1 MFQTPADQK
10 VIDKTES
17 SRKTE
22 EALKSNSCEKSKMKI
37 IKRREIF
44 VGDLNEIVE
53 NKTTLDYD
61 ALNKEF
67 LASNIELYSAIDN
80 SRWCNKY
87 QDDM

>member
-22 EALKSNSCEKSKMKI
+22 EALESNSCEKSNMKI
-37 IKRREIF
+37 MIRRDIF
-44 VGDLNEIVE
+44 VGDLNETVE

-61 ALNKEF
+61 ALNEEF
-67 LASNIELYSAIDN
+67 LASNIELYSAIDD
-80 SRWCNKY
+80 SRRCNNF
-87 QDDM
+87 